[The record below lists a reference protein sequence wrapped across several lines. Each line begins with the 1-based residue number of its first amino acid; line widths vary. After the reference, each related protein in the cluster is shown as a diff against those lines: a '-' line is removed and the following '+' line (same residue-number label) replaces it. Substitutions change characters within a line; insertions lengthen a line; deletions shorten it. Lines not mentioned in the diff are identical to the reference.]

1 MEKRHLFGIHISL
14 DRRLTNILERAQD
27 FDLRTFQF
35 FGGNPRQWR
44 SLPFNLQNTTKFKRS
59 FEKAGVKEF
68 FLHSIYLINLAS
80 KNESIYQNSVAS
92 LIDFIQKAELLG
104 AAGVITHIGSAREH
118 DDGESARIRVAG
130 AINKILSA
138 TKSAQLILEN
148 TAWGEGE
155 LGSSIEGL
163 AGIYKLIKSKSR
175 VGFCLDTAHLYESGY
190 NIKTK
195 GGLDKFLQ
203 SFDRIIGLDKLSV
216 LHLND
221 SKTKLNSKH
230 DRHEVIG
237 EGELGVEA
245 FKNIINHP
253 KLTSLPMILETP
265 DLKKEGEIGSLEI
278 IRKITEN

>member
-1 MEKRHLFGIHISL
+1 MKRLIGVHLSFNQRLEGIV
-14 DRRLTNILERAQD
+14 ERAVELEIQ
-27 FDLRTFQF
+27 TFQI
-35 FGGNPRQWR
+35 FGSNPRQWR
-44 SLPFNLQNTTKFKRS
+44 SVRFDSKNATLFKRAYQKCGIKK
-59 FEKAGVKEF
+59 FY
-68 FLHSIYLINLAS
+68 LHSIYLINLAS
-80 KNESIYQNSVAS
+80 KNEPIYQNSIQS
-92 LIDFIQKAELLG
+92 LVDFRRKAELLG
-104 AAGVITHIGSAREH
+104 AEGVITHIGSAREH
-118 DDGESARIRVAG
+118 QDGESARVRVAD
-130 AINKILSA
+130 AINEILQK
-138 TKSAQLILEN
+138 TKSAKLILEN

-163 AGIYKLIKSKSR
+163 AGIYKLINNKKR

-195 GGLDKFLQ
+195 LGLDKFLQ

-221 SKTKLNSKH
+221 SKTKLASKH

-253 KLTSLPMILETP
+253 KLISLPMILETP

-278 IRKITEN
+278 IRKIARK

>member
-1 MEKRHLFGIHISL
+1 MKRLVGVHLSFNQRLEGIV
-14 DRRLTNILERAQD
+14 ERVAE
-27 FDLRTFQF
+27 LRVRTSQI

-44 SLPFNLQNTTKFKRS
+44 SVRFDSKNATLFKRAYQKCGIKK
-59 FEKAGVKEF
+59 FY
-68 FLHSIYLINLAS
+68 LHSIYLINLAS
-80 KNESIYQNSVAS
+80 KNGSIYQNSIKS
-92 LIDFIQKAELLG
+92 LVDFMQKAKLLG
-104 AAGVITHIGSAREH
+104 AEGVITHIGSAREH
-118 DDGESARIRVAG
+118 EDGESARAQVAE
-130 AINKILSA
+130 AINEVLQR
-138 TKSAQLILEN
+138 TKTAKLFLEN

-163 AGIYKLIKSKSR
+163 AGIYKLIKNKKR

-195 GGLDKFLQ
+195 DGLDKFLQ
-203 SFDRIIGLDKLSV
+203 SFDRIIGLDKLAV

-245 FKNIINHP
+245 FRNIVNHP
-253 KLTSLPMILETP
+253 KLSGLPMILETP
-265 DLKKEGEIGSLEI
+265 DLRSEGEIGSL
-278 IRKITEN
+278 KILRSLIK